1 MIYKDLLLNITL
13 LVTAS
18 LVYGYLIRFLNL
30 SLKRNQVIT
39 GILFG
44 VIAILVMT
52 VPVHQKPGIIYDA
65 RSVVISIAGLFSGGI
80 SVVIAGVLAAC
91 YRLWLGGVG
100 VLAGIST
107 IISAA
112 IIGVVAHRQ
121 WPEMMYRRNAYFLYS
136 FGVVVT
142 VAMLFSQ
149 MFIPQ
154 PVFSEIIQKI
164 WLPVLIFFPLGT
176 VLFGLLIAEHEYR
189 NQLTQ
194 SLSENEQRYRSLF
207 EKNHVAIL
215 LIDPETGEVVDA
227 NPAASRFYG
236 WTIEQLCQL
245 HVSDINLLPPD
256 EVQRKLKDSIEYEK
270 NYYEFKHR
278 TADGSTIDVAV
289 YNGPIQLDGRH
300 LLFSHIFDITQR
312 KIAEEELQ
320 AREENLQITL
330 NSIGDAVITT
340 DKDGRIT
347 RLNPV
352 AERLTGWSR
361 KDAIGHH
368 LTDVF
373 HIIHAKTR
381 ELAENPVK
389 KVMASGKIFGL
400 ANHTLLISKDGTEY
414 QIADSGAP
422 ILDADNQIAGVV
434 LVFRDVTEAYQKEQ
448 ALIESEEKFKAAF
461 KTSPDAVNLNRVS
474 DGLYIDINEGFTNIM
489 GYTKNDVI
497 GKTSLELNIWKN
509 PEDRKRLVDALEQD
523 GEIQNLEAEFI
534 TKNGAIKIGLMSAR
548 VIQLQEEPVIISV
561 TRDLTNYKRNQIRFQ
576 EIWRSTRDGMRITDK
591 DGIITNVNPAFC
603 VLFQSEKS
611 ELVGQ
616 PISLLYD
623 ENQEH
628 ILAKH
633 RERFRAHSIPD
644 RLESEF
650 VLHNGD
656 KKWFDVSNTFID
668 IPGEPEQVLA
678 TFRDITERKHSEEA
692 LRRSEERYSRIA
704 NTIPGI
710 LYDYKRW
717 PDGRTQFLYISPQ
730 CKEVFEYDADEIVK
744 NPELLWSVVHP
755 DDLERLQREDL
766 ESNQA
771 QKLFQSEVRIVPPS
785 GKTKWIQLTSRPNQ
799 PRGDEPAIWSGV
811 ILEITEQKEAEEAL
825 RKSEHRYR
833 VLMETAPDL
842 VLSHDMD
849 GTIQYANS
857 QVYSVLGFEP
867 NSLIGKNIN
876 TLLPDSGV
884 EALQTRRSHRLSGDQ
899 GVKFFKTSVYESS
912 GGKIPLEVRTA
923 PMLQNGD
930 AAEIIVIGRD
940 IRDREKLEAQLRQ
953 AQKMD
958 AIGRLA
964 GGIAHDFNN
973 KLTVILGQVELA
985 LTKVEI
991 SERLRKMLVT
1001 VQNSARESADLTRQ
1015 LLGFAR
1021 KQTTSP
1027 EVLDLNET
1035 VAGMLSM
1042 LRRLIGE
1049 DVSLAWIPGAEVW
1062 PVKID
1067 PVQIDQVLANLLV
1080 NARDAIDGVGKVTIE
1095 TQNKSFSPEY
1105 CVEHPSFSPGEYVML
1120 MVSDS
1125 GHGMDDATQKQIF
1138 EPFFT
1143 TKPQGEGTGLGL
1155 ATVYGVVK
1163 QNKGFIQ
1170 VESQPGEGA
1179 RFKIY
1184 LVRHTKGFKAE
1195 KSRKKSIPVPQG
1207 NETILLVEDDENILQ
1222 LGSIL
1227 LGQLGYNVM
1236 VANSTNDAIQ
1246 LATNYAHNIHML
1258 LTDVIMPEM
1267 NGKDLA
1273 TKMQEI
1279 YPNIRVL
1286 FMSGYTADVITHQG
1300 VLNQG
1305 IQFLQKPF
1313 SRESLAK
1320 KVREVLDE

>member
-39 GILFG
+39 GVLFG

-52 VPVHQKPGIIYDA
+52 APVHQKPGIIYDT
-65 RSVVISIAGLFSGGI
+65 RSIVISVAGLFSGGI
-80 SVVIAGVLAAC
+80 SVLITGAVAVI
-91 YRLWLGGVG
+91 YRIWIGGVG

-112 IIGVVAHRQ
+112 IIGITTRRIWPDVV
-121 WPEMMYRRNAYFLYS
+121 YRRNPYFLYG
-136 FGVVVT
+136 FGVVTT
-142 VAMLFSQ
+142 VAMLLSQ
-149 MFIPQ
+149 LLIPQ

-164 WLPVLIFFPLGT
+164 WLPVLIIFPLAT

-189 NQLTQ
+189 NQLTK
-194 SLSENEQRYRSLF
+194 SLSESEQRYRSLF

-227 NPAASRFYG
+227 NQAASRFYG
-236 WTIEQLCQL
+236 WSIEQLCNL
-245 HVSDINLLPPD
+245 YVSDINVLPPD
-256 EVQRKLKDSIEYEK
+256 DVQQKLQQSMESEK
-270 NYYEFKHR
+270 NYFEFKH
-278 TADGSTIDVAV
+278 TKADGSIIDVAV
-289 YNGPIQLDGRH
+289 YNGPIQLDGRK

-312 KIAEEELQ
+312 KIVERELQ

-352 AERLTGWSR
+352 AERLTGWTQ
-361 KDAIGHH
+361 KNAIGRH
-368 LTDVF
+368 LTEVF
-373 HIIHAKTR
+373 HIINAKTR
-381 ELAENPVK
+381 ELAENPVN
-389 KVMASGKIFGL
+389 KVMKTGKIFGL

-422 ILDADNQIAGVV
+422 ILDANNQITGVV

-489 GYTKNDVI
+489 GYTRDDVI
-497 GKTSLELNIWKN
+497 GKSSLELNIWKN
-509 PEDRKRLVDALEQD
+509 PEDRKRLVDALNQD
-523 GEIQNLEAEFI
+523 GEIQNLEAEFL
-534 TKNGAIKIGLMSAR
+534 TKDGTVKIGLMSAR
-548 VIQLQEEPVIISV
+548 LIQLQGEPVIISV
-561 TRDLTNYKRNQIRFQ
+561 TRDLTHYKRSQVRFQ
-576 EIWRSTRDGMRITDK
+576 EIWRTTRDGMRITDK

-603 VLFQSEKS
+603 ELFQREQSDII
-611 ELVGQ
+611 GQ
-616 PISLLYD
+616 PISILYNKD
-623 ENQEH
+623 REH
-628 ILAKH
+628 ILSKH
-633 RERFRAHSIPD
+633 RQRFQERTIPERF
-644 RLESEF
+644 ENEF
-650 VLHNGD
+650 ELHNGD
-656 KKWFDVSNTFID
+656 SKWFDVSNTFID

-717 PDGRTQFLYISPQ
+717 PDGSTQFLYISPQ
-730 CKEVFEYDADEIVK
+730 CKEVFEYEADEIVN
-744 NPELLWSVVHP
+744 NPDLLWSLVHP
-755 DDLERLQREDL
+755 DDLERLQQEDL
-766 ESNQA
+766 QSNQK
-771 QKLFQSEVRIVPPS
+771 QELFQSEVRIVTPS
-785 GKTKWIQLTSRPNQ
+785 GRTKWIQLTSRPNQ
-799 PRGDEPAIWSGV
+799 PLDSEPPIWSGV
-811 ILEITEQKEAEEAL
+811 ILDITEQQEAEEAL

-842 VLSHDMD
+842 VLTHDMD
-849 GTIQYANS
+849 GNIQYANS
-857 QVYSVLGFEP
+857 QVYTVLGFEHD
-867 NSLIGKNIN
+867 SLIGKNIN
-876 TLLPDSGV
+876 ILLPDSGI
-884 EALQTRRSHRLSGDQ
+884 EDLQMRRSQRLSGDQ
-899 GVKFFKTSVYESS
+899 GIKFFKTSVYETS
-912 GGKIPLEVRTA
+912 GAKVPLEVRTA
-923 PMLQNGD
+923 PMVQNGEVV
-930 AAEIIVIGRD
+930 EIIVIGRD
-940 IRDREKLEAQLRQ
+940 IRNREKLEAQLRQ

-973 KLTVILGQVELA
+973 KLTVILGQVEFA
-985 LTKVEI
+985 LSEVEE
-991 SERLRKMLVT
+991 SKRLHKMLT
-1001 VQNSARESADLTRQ
+1001 TIRNSAQDSADLTRQ

-1027 EVLDLNET
+1027 KILDLNET

-1049 DVSLAWIPGAEVW
+1049 DVSLAWIPGADVW

-1067 PVQIDQVLANLLV
+1067 PVQIDQLLANLLV

-1105 CVEHPSFSPGEYVML
+1105 CVAHPGFSHGDYVVL
-1120 MVSDS
+1120 TVSDN
-1125 GHGMDDATQKQIF
+1125 GHGMDEATQKQIF

-1155 ATVYGVVK
+1155 ATVYGIVR
-1163 QNKGFIQ
+1163 QNDGFIR
-1170 VESQPGEGA
+1170 VESQPKEGA

-1184 LVRHTKGFKAE
+1184 LARHTKGNE
-1195 KSRKKSIPVPQG
+1195 SEETKKTANPAPRG
-1207 NETILLVEDDENILQ
+1207 NETILLVEDDENILH

-1236 VANSTNDAIQ
+1236 VANSTNNAID
-1246 LATNYAHNIHML
+1246 LATKYSKDIHLL

-1267 NGKDLA
+1267 NGKDLS
-1273 TKMQEI
+1273 TKMQSL

-1286 FMSGYTADVITHQG
+1286 FMSGYTADVIAHQG

-1305 IQFLQKPF
+1305 VQFLQKPF
-1313 SRESLAK
+1313 SKESLAN